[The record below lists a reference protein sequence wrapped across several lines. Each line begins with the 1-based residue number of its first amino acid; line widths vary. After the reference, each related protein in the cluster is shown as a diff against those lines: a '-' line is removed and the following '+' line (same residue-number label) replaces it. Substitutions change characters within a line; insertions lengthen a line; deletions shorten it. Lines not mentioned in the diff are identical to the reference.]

1 MKLSPLTRHS
11 LIKVSTDS
19 SGLSQNP
26 KKGGKGKGEIIFKII
41 IKFFV
46 LNLYYIDYFLDILKI
61 LLDSS
66 FIFLDILK

>member
-46 LNLYYIDYFLDILKI
+46 LN
-61 LLDSS
+61 
-66 FIFLDILK
+66 

>member
-26 KKGGKGKGEIIFKII
+26 KKEGKGKGEIIFKII

-46 LNLYYIDYFLDILKI
+46 LN
-61 LLDSS
+61 
-66 FIFLDILK
+66 